1 MFKTIAATMVAATA
15 TATVNADF
23 FSGLQTGA
31 FIGNEDHFLDYSCP
45 APETSE
51 KIDNFVNMYNMAKSM
66 MGGSKSKG
74 KKGDKSVAPTEGPE
88 AMFNKID
95 KYIDEI
101 SVLMSVMDEAYE
113 GGDFCQGL
121 TVGYE
126 GRNIIKAVVIN
137 GFQSFVSNMNDNKR
151 HDDN

>member
-1 MFKTIAATMVAATA
+1 MFKTIAASMVVATA
-15 TATVNADF
+15 SATVNADF

-31 FIGNEDHFLDYSCP
+31 FISNEDHFLDYSCP
-45 APETSE
+45 APETSDKIE
-51 KIDNFVNMYNMAKSM
+51 KYVNMYNMAKSM
-66 MGGSKSKG
+66 MGGNKKG

-88 AMFNKID
+88 AMFAKID

-101 SVLMSVMDEAYE
+101 SVLASVMDESYE

-126 GRNIIKAVVIN
+126 GRNVVKAVVIN
-137 GFQSFVSNMNDNKR
+137 GFQSFVSNMGNNNRRD
-151 HDDN
+151 DDN